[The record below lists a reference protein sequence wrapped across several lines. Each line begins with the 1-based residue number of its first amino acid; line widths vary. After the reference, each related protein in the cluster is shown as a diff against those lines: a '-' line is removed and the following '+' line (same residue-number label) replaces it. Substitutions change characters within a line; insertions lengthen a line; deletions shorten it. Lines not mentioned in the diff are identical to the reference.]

1 MEEDPDLVLM
11 DFSVVDE
18 CGSEEEGLE
27 DSHRDDIQV
36 LDEITSS
43 KPSKS
48 TDLFE
53 DMVVVDISTSPTRE
67 SEDVKKSYSSRRSD
81 RSRRYGDRSSSKER
95 SSRDYKSSSRNGS
108 RKSNEK
114 RYDSRRQDRS
124 SSRDSRY
131 KSSSDRGKQTKEKDK
146 KEIEKRSSGKS
157 SQHTPTKDP
166 SKKSQSSGQND
177 LKKNNEPTK
186 TSTSKPLP
194 KVPAKETQK
203 TEKVTENKEKT
214 TSKTV
219 SKQKEDAEGESENEG
234 ITISAD
240 DSIFSGMNVSDLSK
254 SDFVTLTVV
263 DEDDNVE
270 THSEIVTSKDT
281 TPESSKS
288 NAAKNIKEPIPRTSK
303 ITVGNEN
310 VKTMQNLKVTKVP
323 EKPVSKSS
331 EVKKAPLK
339 SSVKSQS
346 ETSSSP
352 RPERKTE
359 VEMVVVEDIDKS
371 EKSTSKL
378 KAVSAPPRKSK
389 KESPCNKFKVTEEL
403 FTVENMEEKHKQ
415 VSIVGVNDLQQKSN
429 TKKEDKPI
437 DQGKKMPSTKRAA
450 KKTEVE
456 KEVEMVVVEDNSKT
470 PKSKSNAISSRSKE
484 LNEKKEDL
492 DKFKV
497 KEELFPVRSLE
508 RPSKEVNIVGIDEV
522 AKTKDVNTDRRSEMD
537 LVEVVDFNVKDEDSS
552 TDIKEKTSDAEKSEV
567 ATTTQGKDVA
577 ETKWFEVPREEDEEM
592 EISIMDD
599 LNTGSKAPGTS
610 PETDDDDVIEVIF
623 SNGEDE
629 EEVILGS
636 KTDFEKSFAKNSN
649 QTDLSTNVTQDQ
661 KEDHNCKERK
671 DNKSEE
677 LDEKDIK
684 SENEPEQVIEDG
696 MEIIVLSDTEDEN
709 EMESVNQDIGA
720 GCELKSE
727 EKYNVEEV
735 KPKFQGIFTKSIQNP
750 NYIERKGAD
759 SEKIQSTEDADDN
772 SPADDK
778 FVAEE
783 PSVPIKDEVLEEE
796 DDLGEI
802 DEEAFLAMMQSEGL
816 TVDEEKQDETE
827 EKSDQLDESSDST
840 KLLITVSQ
848 TSEKRNVKSSED
860 SQIRSPVD
868 RISSNL
874 AKIRKEM
881 ENSSEKSK
889 SSTGV
894 RSSQEKDKAR
904 SSRERSKDRGSM
916 SSPKPE
922 ARKSSSREGD
932 LRQVLKSKQS
942 PGSRDLRDVIKER
955 KAKER
960 AESETEKDPREGEFI
975 SSDLRFGRL
984 VHHCISSCNFFCLCM
999 IILMFF
1005 ESRLLIYL

>member
-1 MEEDPDLVLM
+1 MEEETDLVLM

-18 CGSEEEGLE
+18 CGSEEEEGLE
-27 DSHRDDIQV
+27 DSHPDDIQV

-53 DMVVVDISTSPTRE
+53 DMVVLDISTSPSRE
-67 SEDVKKSYSSRRSD
+67 SEEVKKSYRSRRSD
-81 RSRRYGDRSSSKER
+81 RSRRYGDKSSSKER
-95 SSRDYKSSSRNGS
+95 SSRDYKISSRNGS
-108 RKSNEK
+108 RKSNDK

-124 SSRDSRY
+124 SSRESRY
-131 KSSSDRGKQTKEKDK
+131 KLSSDRGKQTKEKDK

-166 SKKSQSSGQND
+166 SKTSRSSGQND

-194 KVPAKETQK
+194 KVSAKETQN

-219 SKQKEDAEGESENEG
+219 SKQKEGAEGESENEG

-270 THSEIVTSKDT
+270 THSKIVTSKDT
-281 TPESSKS
+281 IPETSKS
-288 NAAKNIKEPIPRTSK
+288 NAAKNIKEPIPSTSK
-303 ITVGNEN
+303 ITIGNGN

-323 EKPVSKSS
+323 EKPVSISS
-331 EVKKAPLK
+331 EVKKAPLNC
-339 SSVKSQS
+339 SVKSQS

-352 RPERKTE
+352 RTERKTE

-378 KAVSAPPRKSK
+378 KTVSAPPRKSK

-415 VSIVGVNDLQQKSN
+415 VSVVGVNDLQQKSN

-437 DQGKKMPSTKRAA
+437 DQGKKIPSTKRVA

-456 KEVEMVVVEDNSKT
+456 KDVEMVVVEDNTKT
-470 PKSKSNAISSRSKE
+470 PNSKSNAISSRSKE

-537 LVEVVDFNVKDEDSS
+537 LVELVDFNVKDEDSS
-552 TDIKEKTSDAEKSEV
+552 TDIKEKTSDAQKSEV
-567 ATTTQGKDVA
+567 ATTTQGKDIA

-599 LNTGSKAPGTS
+599 LNTGSKDLGTS

-636 KTDFEKSFAKNSN
+636 KTDFEKSFAKNGN

-696 MEIIVLSDTEDEN
+696 TEIIVLSDNEDEN
-709 EMESVNQDIGA
+709 EVESVNQDIGS

-727 EKYNVEEV
+727 EKYVKEV
-735 KPKFQGIFTKSIQNP
+735 KPKFQGIFAKSLQNQ

-778 FVAEE
+778 FVSEE

-827 EKSDQLDESSDST
+827 EKSDPLDESSDST

-894 RSSQEKDKAR
+894 RRSQEKDKAR

-916 SSPKPE
+916 SSPKPSRGKE
-922 ARKSSSREGD
+922 AQKSSSREGD

-960 AESETEKDPREGEFI
+960 AESETEKGPSEGEFI
-975 SSDLRFGRL
+975 SSDLRLCRL
-984 VHHCISSCNFFCLCM
+984 VHHCIDLPVIFSV
-999 IILMFF
+999 
-1005 ESRLLIYL
+1005 YV